1 MTNLRAY
8 VQGQNLWF
16 SSEYDTFD
24 PEIGEATLGS
34 GTTPSSSLWAFGI
47 RAGF

>member
-1 MTNLRAY
+1 MSSLRAY
-8 VQGQNLWF
+8 IQGQNLWF

-34 GTTPSSSLWAFGI
+34 GTTPSSSLWAIGI
-47 RAGF
+47 KAGF